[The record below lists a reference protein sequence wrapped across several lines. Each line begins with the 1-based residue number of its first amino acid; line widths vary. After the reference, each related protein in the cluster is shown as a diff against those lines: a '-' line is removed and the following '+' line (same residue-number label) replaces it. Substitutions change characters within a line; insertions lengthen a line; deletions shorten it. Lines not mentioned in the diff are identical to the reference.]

1 MQDMTQLAQD
11 ITVWIKDQVD
21 EAGASGIVVGMSG
34 GVDSAV
40 VAVLAKRAVGRNV
53 LGLLMPCGSS
63 PADEADALL
72 AAGELGI
79 ETAKVDLE
87 PVLGSLLGQL
97 PEGPALAVANLKPR
111 LRMTTL
117 YYFAGKLDY
126 LVAGTG
132 NRSEAEVGYFTKYG
146 DGGVDILP
154 IGGLFKTDV
163 WKLAEALGVPEKIR
177 SRVPS
182 AGLWE
187 DQTDE
192 GEMGVSYAELDSILA
207 ALDEG
212 REAQCRPGAL
222 KRVKD
227 LVRASEHKRV
237 RVPVFWPKRADRD
250 V

>member
-1 MQDMTQLAQD
+1 MQDMTRLAQD
-11 ITVWIKDQVD
+11 ITGWIRDQID

-40 VAVLAKRAVGRNV
+40 VAVLAKRAAGRNV
-53 LGLLMPCGSS
+53 LGLIMPCRSL
-63 PADEADALL
+63 PADEEDALL
-72 AAGELGI
+72 AARELGI
-79 ETAKVDLE
+79 ETAKVDLT
-87 PVLGSLLGQL
+87 PVLGALLGQL
-97 PEGPALAVANLKPR
+97 PGGSRLAVANLKPR

-132 NRSEAEVGYFTKYG
+132 NRSEAEVGYFTKHG

-177 SRVPS
+177 ARVPS

-192 GEMGVSYAELDSILA
+192 AEMGVSYAELDSILA
-207 ALDEG
+207 AMDEG

-222 KRVKD
+222 ERVRE
-227 LVRASEHKRV
+227 LMQASDHKRAQ
-237 RVPVFWPKRADRD
+237 VPAFWPGRVDRD